1 LEEAAASFFKV
12 EGEAVQLKKCTDIW
26 KLGNNAGP

>member
-1 LEEAAASFFKV
+1 LEEVAASFFRV
-12 EGEAVQLKKCTDIW
+12 EEEAVQLKKCTDIG